1 MKKDSASRLYKILKD
16 LSGICTLLLQYQNEK
31 VVQVKQGK

>member
-16 LSGICTLLLQYQNEK
+16 LSGSYTLVLQYQNEE
-31 VVQVKQGK
+31 VLQVKQGK